1 MIKNN
6 ILITGSAGFLGSIYA
21 DHLSKANN
29 VFAVDIDFKKLNI
42 LKKKNNEINIFR
54 LDISNEKKVK
64 SFFHKLKRKNIFIN
78 VLINNAAIDSVPAKG
93 KNYID
98 INQWNLEINVGLT
111 GSFLMTKYFGEEMI
125 KKRNGKIINI
135 GSDLS
140 VVAPTQD
147 IYKKIYTNYTKPVTY
162 SVVKHGLLGMTKYFA
177 SLYADRNVN
186 VNMLS
191 PGPIFNNHNKK
202 FINQLIKFI
211 PKKRMGNPEDLIS
224 GVDFLIDRKN
234 SYMTGQNIIIDGGRT
249 II

>member
-29 VFAVDIDFKKLNI
+29 VFAVDVDLKKLKI

-54 LDISNEKKVK
+54 LDIVNDKQVK
-64 SFFHKLKRKNIFIN
+64 FFFHKLKKKNIFIN
-78 VLINNAAIDSVPAKG
+78 VLINNAAIDSVPTKG

-98 INQWNLEINVGLT
+98 LNQWNLEINVGLT
-111 GSFLMTKYFGEEMI
+111 GPFLMTKYFGEEMI
-125 KKRNGKIINI
+125 KKRDGKIINI

-140 VVAPTQD
+140 VIAPNQD
-147 IYKKIYTNYTKPVTY
+147 IYKKIFSNYTKPVTY

-177 SLYADRNVN
+177 SLYADKNVN

-191 PGPIFNNHNKK
+191 PGPIFNNHSKK
-202 FINQLIKFI
+202 FIDQLIKFI
-211 PKKRMGNPEDLIS
+211 PQKRMGNAKDLIS
-224 GVDFLIDRKN
+224 AVDFLIDKKN